1 MSASTLAFCSLLI
14 TPFLPSKCYITT
26 HKTVRLHVLQQSVFV
41 ALPHFLTAVSSL
53 ITLPKS
59 FQATDFS
66 CWLLISPLDRVQR
79 ESISIHVLIT
89 HFTKIHFNII
99 LSSTHRSLAVFLRH
113 RLQLLVAHLSIGPYP
128 EGVYLHS
135 CLNYPFYKNPFQ
147 YYPILYAQ
155 VSRSL
160 SMPQTSVAG
169 CSSLHWTLSRESL
182 SPFMS

>member
-1 MSASTLAFCSLLI
+1 MQFLISSCHYLPLLSTSFSYTKVGSGKESTRISLHSSASPPICMSASTLVFCSLLI
-14 TPFLPSKCYITT
+14 TPFLPSNCYITT

-99 LSSTHRSLAVFLRH
+99 LSSALAPF
-113 RLQLLVAHLSIGPYP
+113 RLS
-128 EGVYLHS
+128 
-135 CLNYPFYKNPFQ
+135 K
-147 YYPILYAQ
+147 
-155 VSRSL
+155 
-160 SMPQTSVAG
+160 
-169 CSSLHWTLSRESL
+169 
-182 SPFMS
+182 